1 MYAQDKLKEQEE
13 FILQKV
19 VFEKAH
25 VFVCGDISMANG
37 VSRAFRDIF
46 MSTLAMTEEK
56 ANKLLDSIKEEGRY
70 HEDIF
75 GVTLR
80 TAEVTNKYLRVS
92 KRLSMIPE
100 LTEEV

>member
-1 MYAQDKLKEQEE
+1 
-13 FILQKV
+13 
-19 VFEKAH
+19 
-25 VFVCGDISMANG
+25 MANG

-56 ANKLLDSIKEEGRY
+56 ARDLFDSIKEQGRY

-80 TAEVTNKYLRVS
+80 TAEVTDKYRKAS
-92 KRLSMIPE
+92 KRLNKIPG
-100 LTEEV
+100 LKAATEEVYIR